1 MHAAGS
7 ALKSSPRLP
16 LQILAS
22 RIRHLSQEVPF
33 IRQLGAIRSIGPA
46 SVEIAGLS
54 QELRLGSLVEIDTTR
69 GPELAEVIRL
79 DHDLAHCKTYDVRAA
94 VSLSDRVHS
103 RGEILYY
110 PHESWRGRVI
120 DAMAR
125 PADGGEVLRRG
136 EGVVRLA
143 AAPPAAMARQMVS
156 RGVATGVR
164 VIDAFTPICLGQRIG
179 IFAGSGVGKSTLLSM
194 IARAAAFDCVI
205 VALVGER
212 GREVREF
219 IEHTLGEAAQSA
231 ITVLATGDES
241 AMMRRLAP
249 QLATSL
255 AEHFRDRGQNVL
267 LIMDSVTRYAHACR
281 EVALAAGEP
290 PVARGYP
297 PSVFSDLPQLLERAG
312 PGLEG
317 QGTITGIYAV
327 LVDGDDHNDP
337 VADTVRGTLDGHIVL
352 DRAIGEQG
360 RYPAVSVLA
369 SLSRLA
375 QRVWTPDQAKASHE
389 LRRLIAR
396 FEDTRDLRAM
406 GGFVPGADPDLD
418 RAVEL
423 VPKLYRILSQQPGD
437 PASGD
442 PFREIATALSGSL

>member
-1 MHAAGS
+1 MTGS
-7 ALKSSPRLP
+7 DTPLPLP
-16 LQILAS
+16 LQALAS
-22 RIRHLSQEVPF
+22 RMRFLAQEVPLA
-33 IRQLGAIRSIGPA
+33 RQLGEVRAIGPA
-46 SVEIAGLS
+46 AVDVAGLSRHLRLGALVEIA
-54 QELRLGSLVEIDTTR
+54 TAR

-79 DHDLAHCKTYDVRAA
+79 DHEIAQCKTYDVRASVA
-94 VSLSDRVHS
+94 LSDPVHA
-103 RGEILYY
+103 RGEILYH
-110 PHESWRGRVI
+110 PHQSWRGRII
-120 DAMAR
+120 DALGR
-125 PADGGEVLRRG
+125 PVDGGEVLHRG
-136 EGVVRLA
+136 ERAVRLA
-143 AAPPAAMARQMVS
+143 SAPPAAMARQIVS

-194 IARAAAFDCVI
+194 IARAVSFDCVV

-219 IEHTLGEAAQSA
+219 VEHTLGEAAQSA

-255 AEHFRDRGQNVL
+255 AEHFRDQGQNVL

-360 RYPAVSVLA
+360 RYPAVNVLA

-375 QRVWTPDQAKASHE
+375 PRVWSPDQAKAAQE
-389 LRRLIAR
+389 LRRLVAR

-406 GGFVPGADPDLD
+406 GGHVAGADPDLD
-418 RAVEL
+418 RAIEL
-423 VPKLYRILSQQPGD
+423 VPKLYRVLSQQAGET
-437 PASGD
+437 ASLD

>member
-1 MHAAGS
+1 MAWRIAEAAEAMPFARPIGEVRAVGPS
-7 ALKSSPRLP
+7 A
-16 LQILAS
+16 I
-22 RIRHLSQEVPF
+22 E
-33 IRQLGAIRSIGPA
+33 IG
-46 SVEIAGLS
+46 GLS
-54 QELRLGSLVEIDTTR
+54 RLLRLGSLVEIATAR

-79 DHDLAHCKTYDVRAA
+79 DHAIAHCKPYDSRAA
-94 VSLSDRVHS
+94 VALSDPVS
-103 RGEILYY
+103 TRGELLYR
-110 PHESWRGRVI
+110 PHDDWKGRII
-120 DAMAR
+120 DALGRAADGGPPLRQGPRTAGISSPPPKAMAR
-125 PADGGEVLRRG
+125 RIVA
-136 EGVVRLA
+136 
-143 AAPPAAMARQMVS
+143 Q
-156 RGVATGVR
+156 GVATGVR
-164 VIDAFTPICLGQRIG
+164 VIDCFTPICLGQRIG

-194 IARAAAFDCVI
+194 IARASAFDCVI

-219 IEHTLGEAAQSA
+219 VEHTLGEAAATA
-231 ITVLATGDES
+231 ITVVATGDES
-241 AMMRRLAP
+241 PMMRRLAP
-249 QLATSL
+249 QLATAL
-255 AEHFRDRGQNVL
+255 AEHFRDAGQNVL

-312 PGLEG
+312 PGAEG

-360 RYPAVSVLA
+360 RYPAVNLLT

-375 QRVWTPDQAKASHE
+375 QRVWSGDQARVVQE
-389 LRRLIAR
+389 LKRLVAR

-406 GGFVPGADPDLD
+406 GGYVQGADAELD

-423 VPKLYRILSQQPGD
+423 VPKLYRVLGQ
-437 PASGD
+437 SGAEPPSPD
-442 PFREIATALSGSL
+442 AFRDIAAGLSGSG

>member
-1 MHAAGS
+1 MS
-7 ALKSSPRLP
+7 ASGKTADLP
-16 LQILAS
+16 LQALARRVRAVAQDLPFARMVG
-22 RIRHLSQEVPF
+22 RICT
-33 IRQLGAIRSIGPA
+33 IGPT
-46 SVEIAGLS
+46 SIEISGLS
-54 QELRLGSLVEIDTTR
+54 HGLRIASLVEIATAR
-69 GPELAEVIRL
+69 GPVLAEVIRL
-79 DHDLAHCKTYDVRAA
+79 DRELAHCKPYDARASVA
-94 VSLSDRVHS
+94 LSDPVHL
-103 RGEILYY
+103 RGELLYC
-110 PHESWRGRVI
+110 PDDSWRGRII
-120 DAMAR
+120 DALAR
-125 PADGGEVLRRG
+125 PVDGGDVLRRG
-136 EGVVRLA
+136 AQAVKLA
-143 AAPPAAMARQMVS
+143 AAPPPAMARQIVS
-156 RGVATGVR
+156 SGIATGVR
-164 VIDAFTPICLGQRIG
+164 VIDAFTPLCRGQRLG

-194 IARAAAFDCVI
+194 IARASGFDRVI

-219 IEHTLGEAAQSA
+219 VEHTLGSVAREAVT
-231 ITVLATGDES
+231 ILATGDES

-255 AEHFRDRGQNVL
+255 AEHFRDQGQNVL

-312 PGLEG
+312 PGADG
-317 QGTITGIYAV
+317 KGTITGIYAV

-360 RYPAVSVLA
+360 RYPAVNLLS

-375 QRVWTPDQAKASHE
+375 PRVWTSDQAKAVLE
-389 LRRLIAR
+389 LKRLAAR

-406 GGFVPGADPDLD
+406 GGHVPGADPELD

-423 VPKLYRILSQQPGD
+423 VPKLYRVLSQQAGD
-437 PASGD
+437 PPSAD
-442 PFREIATALSGSL
+442 PFHDIAAALSGSL

>member
-1 MHAAGS
+1 M
-7 ALKSSPRLP
+7 SSPGTAHP
-16 LQILAS
+16 LQALAKRM
-22 RIRHLSQEVPF
+22 RIAAASLPFARPLGEV
-33 IRQLGAIRSIGPA
+33 RSIGP
-46 SVEIAGLS
+46 SGIEIAGLS
-54 QELRLGSLVEIDTTR
+54 RWLRLGSLVEIASSR
-69 GPELAEVIRL
+69 GPELAEVVRL
-79 DHDLAHCKTYDVRAA
+79 DQHAALCKLYDARASVALADSV
-94 VSLSDRVHS
+94 VPL
-103 RGEILYY
+103 GELLFY
-110 PHESWRGRVI
+110 PHESWRGRII
-120 DAMAR
+120 DALAR
-125 PADGGEVLRRG
+125 PADGGEALCAG
-136 EGVVRLA
+136 LHPVRVSA
-143 AAPPAAMARQMVS
+143 RPPRAMARQLVS
-156 RGVATGVR
+156 SGVATGVR
-164 VIDAFTPICLGQRIG
+164 VIDCFTPICLGQRLG

-194 IARAAAFDCVI
+194 IARAVAFDTVI

-219 IEHTLGEAAQSA
+219 VEHTLGKAAASA
-231 ITVLATGDES
+231 ITIAATGDES
-241 AMMRRLAP
+241 PMMRRLAP

-281 EVALAAGEP
+281 EVALSAGEP

-312 PGLEG
+312 PGGSG

-360 RYPAVSVLA
+360 RYPAVNVLA

-375 QRVWTPDQAKASHE
+375 HRVWTKDQARAVQE
-389 LRRLIAR
+389 LRRMVAR

-406 GGFVPGADPDLD
+406 GGYVAGADPDLD
-418 RAVEL
+418 KAIET
-423 VPKLYRILSQQPGD
+423 VPKLYAALTQASSD
-437 PASGD
+437 PPSAD
-442 PFREIATALSGSL
+442 AFREIAAALSGGL